1 MIIIP
6 QDEKERVVPSGK
18 VAPFM
23 VIFRDPLNQAK
34 EFKVEIMEAPNL

>member
-1 MIIIP
+1 MP